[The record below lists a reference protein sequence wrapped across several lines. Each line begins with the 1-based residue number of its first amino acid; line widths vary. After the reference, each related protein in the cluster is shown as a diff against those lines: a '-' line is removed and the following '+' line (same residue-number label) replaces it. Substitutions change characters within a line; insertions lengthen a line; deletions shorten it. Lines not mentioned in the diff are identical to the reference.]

1 MRDPFSIVGVLALY
15 IKELQSKE
23 IVLFN
28 LNSCSSKGTL
38 SLLMYSRDARRRRT
52 GALLCTL
59 SDVDDKR

>member
-38 SLLMYSRDARRRRT
+38 SLLMYSRDARRKT